1 MLYMVDII
9 FYLSIRIVYHSSWWT
24 ILINH
29 YKIYHLS
36 DSIIFFYIFIYLF
49 IVKKNIKINF
59 ITETISIRDSLKN
72 FKSKSLRLNN
82 LIPSYKNLEIKK

>member
-1 MLYMVDII
+1 MPYMVDII

-36 DSIIFFYIFIYLF
+36 DSIIFFFFYLF

-82 LIPSYKNLEIKK
+82 LIPSYKNLEKKIK